1 MQNSH
6 LIGQNILKI
15 NRYIKLGLR
24 NALDAYHLGVVE
36 GMVLFSLLQ
45 GNSKM
50 CFKTQEQIIN
60 ELNYDKGVMS
70 RAINTLQENGYIKQ
84 EVNEKDRRSK
94 VLVVTHKANGLKQ
107 ILENVFHE
115 WDKMLLD
122 GFEED
127 DIRTANCFLNK
138 LEKNAKNL
146 YKKSL

>member
-24 NALDAYHLGVVE
+24 NALGAYHLGVVE

-45 GNSKM
+45 GNSEM

-94 VLVVTHKANGLKQ
+94 VLVVTHKADGLKQ
-107 ILENVFHE
+107 ILENIFRE

-122 GFEED
+122 GFEEE

>member
-45 GNSKM
+45 GNSEM

-107 ILENVFHE
+107 ILENIFRE